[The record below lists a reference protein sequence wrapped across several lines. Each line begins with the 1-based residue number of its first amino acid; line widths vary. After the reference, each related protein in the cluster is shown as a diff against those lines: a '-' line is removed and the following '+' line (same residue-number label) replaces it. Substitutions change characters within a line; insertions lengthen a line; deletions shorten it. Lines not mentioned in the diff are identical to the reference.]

1 MSMSDVEERLRW
13 AHPLSPQY
21 AAGSML
27 LIEAADEIARLQ
39 SEVERLRGRCKEL
52 EADQQFAKG
61 TLLCPE
67 WAKSQVLIKQAEAV
81 EDAAKEIRQDPVN
94 SQSAWGRG
102 WLDGRESA
110 ARMAEDYAQRLRQQA
125 AESEGGNTP

>member
-39 SEVERLRGRCKEL
+39 SEVERLSNYIILNG
-52 EADQQFAKG
+52 DQIFSG
-61 TLLCPE
+61 D
-67 WAKSQVLIKQAEAV
+67 WACAQCH
-81 EDAAKEIRQDPVN
+81 PN
-94 SQSAWGRG
+94 SDI
-102 WLDGRESA
+102 LVDGFECGFHL
-110 ARMAEDYAQRLRQQA
+110 AQRLKQQA
-125 AESEGGNTP
+125 AESENE